1 MNFRRSAPEYHIR
14 KKMSRL
20 LSFIAL
26 LSVLMFS
33 ACSRHESTVPSNIKS
48 FEDEDRLAIY
58 ALYAKSQG
66 DINSSIALYE
76 MLYSKS
82 DKLEYRNEEL
92 VAMLQSKQYERA
104 LQKIEVYKGQ
114 LDADQTDV
122 MLERFK
128 IAALVELK
136 EYETAKS
143 IALALAEETKAAQ
156 EYEQIAAIY
165 MIQGRYEFA
174 LRYLERAYTIDYDE
188 RILDKMAIILY
199 VNLNRKAEAISH
211 LETHMRLHGC
221 SETICM
227 RLGSFYSEENNVD
240 GMLRIYLR
248 LYDNTKDKKYADSI
262 VKLYTYKKETIP
274 LIQFL
279 EKSGSDDKFL
289 LQLYI
294 NTRNYPKVVSL
305 GNKLYKEEDDPYY
318 LGQSAIFEYEGA
330 KDKKDTKLLA
340 AVIAKLK
347 HVLELSDDPT
357 YLNYLGYLL
366 IDHGIDVKG
375 GIVYV
380 KKALEQEKNSPFYLD
395 SLAWGY
401 YKQGKCEEA
410 LKLMKTVR
418 KNLGKDD
425 PEVTA
430 HVKAINKCIKQKK
443 EKKQ

>member
-1 MNFRRSAPEYHIR
+1 M
-14 KKMSRL
+14 
-20 LSFIAL
+20 
-26 LSVLMFS
+26 
-33 ACSRHESTVPSNIKS
+33 T
-48 FEDEDRLAIY
+48 
-58 ALYAKSQG
+58 
-66 DINSSIALYE
+66 
-76 MLYSKS
+76 
-82 DKLEYRNEEL
+82 
-92 VAMLQSKQYERA
+92 
-104 LQKIEVYKGQ
+104 
-114 LDADQTDV
+114 
-122 MLERFK
+122 
-128 IAALVELK
+128 
-136 EYETAKS
+136 
-143 IALALAEETKAAQ
+143 
-156 EYEQIAAIY
+156 
-165 MIQGRYEFA
+165 QGRYEFA

-188 RILDKMAIILY
+188 LILDKMAIILY

-221 SETICM
+221 SETVCM
-227 RLGSFYSEENNVD
+227 RLGSFYSEENNVE

-262 VKLYTYKKETIP
+262 VKLYSYKKETIP

-279 EKSGSDDKFL
+279 EKSGSDDKLL

-305 GNKLYKEEDDPYY
+305 GEKLYKEEDDPYY

-330 KDKKDTKLLA
+330 KDKEDTKMLA
-340 AVIAKLK
+340 AVITKLK

-366 IDHGIDVKG
+366 IDHEIDVKG

-380 KKALEQEKNSPFYLD
+380 QKALEQEKESPFYLD

-401 YKQGKCEEA
+401 YKQGKCTKA
-410 LKLMKTVR
+410 LKLMQKVR

-430 HVKAINKCIKQKK
+430 HFKAIKECIKQKK

>member
-1 MNFRRSAPEYHIR
+1 
-14 KKMSRL
+14 MSRV

-26 LSVLMFS
+26 LSVLIFS
-33 ACSRHESTVPSNIKS
+33 ACSSHESQIPSNVKS

-66 DINSSIALYE
+66 DINSTISLYE
-76 MLYSKS
+76 LLYQESN
-82 DKLEYRNEEL
+82 KLEYRNEEII
-92 VAMLQSKQYERA
+92 AMLQSKQFERA
-104 LQKIEVYKGQ
+104 LQKIEVYKSQ
-114 LDADQTDV
+114 ADTDSTDV

-128 IAALVELK
+128 ISALVELK
-136 EYETAKS
+136 EYESAKS
-143 IALALAEETKAAQ
+143 IALLLAEETKEAQ
-156 EYEQIAAIY
+156 EYQQIAAIY
-165 MIQGRYEFA
+165 MVQGRYEFA
-174 LRYLERAYTIDYDE
+174 LRYLERAYTINYDE
-188 RILDKMAIILY
+188 LILDKMAIILY

-221 SETICM
+221 SETVCM
-227 RLGSFYSEENNVD
+227 RLGSFYSEENNVE

-262 VKLYTYKKETIP
+262 VKLYSYKKETIS

-279 EKSGSDDKFL
+279 EKSGSDDKLL

-305 GNKLYKEEDDPYY
+305 GDKLYKQEDDPYY

-330 KDKKDTKLLA
+330 KDKQDTKMLA
-340 AVIAKLK
+340 AVIVKLK

-366 IDHGIDVKG
+366 IDHEIDVKG

-380 KKALEQEKNSPFYLD
+380 QKALEQEKESPFYLD

-401 YKQGKCEEA
+401 YKQGKCTKA
-410 LKLMKTVR
+410 LKLMQKVR

-430 HVKAINKCIKQKK
+430 HFKAIKQCIKQKK

>member
-1 MNFRRSAPEYHIR
+1 
-14 KKMSRL
+14 MSRV
-20 LSFIAL
+20 LSFITL

-33 ACSRHESTVPSNIKS
+33 ACSRHESQTPANVKS

-66 DINSSIALYE
+66 DINSTISLYE
-76 MLYSKS
+76 LLYEKS
-82 DKLEYRNEEL
+82 NKSEYRNEEL
-92 VAMLQSKQYERA
+92 IAMLQSKQFERA
-104 LQKIEVYKGQ
+104 LEKIEIYKSQ
-114 LDADQTDV
+114 SDTDTTDV

-136 EYETAKS
+136 EYESAKS

-156 EYEQIAAIY
+156 EYQQIAAIY

-174 LRYLERAYTIDYDE
+174 LRYLERAYTIDYNE
-188 RILDKMAIILY
+188 LILDKMAIILY

-227 RLGSFYSEENNVD
+227 RLGSFYSEENNVE

-262 VKLYTYKKETIP
+262 VKLYSYKKETIP

-279 EKSGSDDKFL
+279 EKSGSDDKLL

-305 GNKLYKEEDDPYY
+305 GEKLYKEEDDPYY

-330 KDKKDTKLLA
+330 KDKQDTKMLA
-340 AVIAKLK
+340 AVITKLK
-347 HVLELSDDPT
+347 HVLELSDDAT

-366 IDHGIDVKG
+366 IDHEIDVKG

-380 KKALEQEKNSPFYLD
+380 KKALEQEKESPFYLD

-401 YKQGKCEEA
+401 YKQGKCTKA
-410 LKLMKTVR
+410 LKLMEKVR

-430 HVKAINKCIKQKK
+430 HFKAIKQCIKQKK

>member
-1 MNFRRSAPEYHIR
+1 M
-14 KKMSRL
+14 
-20 LSFIAL
+20 LSFAL
-26 LSVLMFS
+26 FLSVLMFS
-33 ACSRHESTVPSNIKS
+33 ACSNHETPVPSNVKS

-76 MLYSKS
+76 MLYAKS

-104 LQKIEVYKGQ
+104 LQKIEVYKSE

-136 EYETAKS
+136 EYENAKS
-143 IALALAEETKAAQ
+143 TALALAEETQAAQ
-156 EYEQIAAIY
+156 EYQQIASIY

-188 RILDKMAIILY
+188 RILDQMAIILY

-221 SETICM
+221 SETTCM
-227 RLGSFYSEENNVD
+227 RLGSFYSEENNVE

-248 LYDNTKDKKYADSI
+248 LYDNTKDEKYAATV
-262 VKLYTYKKETIP
+262 VKLYSYKKETIP

-279 EKSGSDDKFL
+279 EKSGSDDKLL

-294 NTRNYPKVVSL
+294 NTRNYPKVVAL
-305 GNKLYKEEDDPYY
+305 GEKLYKQDDDPYY

-330 KDKKDTKLLA
+330 TDKKDTKMLSS
-340 AVIAKLK
+340 VITKLK

-366 IDHGIDVKG
+366 IDHEIDVKG
-375 GIVYV
+375 GIAYV
-380 KKALEQEKNSPFYLD
+380 KKALEQEKESPFYLD

-401 YKQGKCEEA
+401 YKQGKCTQA
-410 LKLMKTVR
+410 LKLMQRVR